1 MNGILILFNFLL
13 VCFESIMA
21 AYLSNCFFD
30 KKMNTGLF
38 FFSVGLLTGLSCIIF
53 VFLGSTPIIKLVIG
67 ITLHTIWICAV
78 FRINVIKALFTAIL
92 LLSYW
97 GIIDN
102 LFLMCISFFI
112 NTNSSQ
118 PWTSPYAY
126 YLMCFGAKTV
136 ELLGIATLSVFSKQH
151 FQSRSLSW
159 TEWLRTLFFPLTALL
174 VSLELLHIFYKSPE
188 SASEL
193 SICACI
199 LLFADVMSIFLLD
212 HLEKQQVA
220 IRDNAIL
227 EQDLKIERE
236 SISAWVSAYREERK
250 RSHDFQNQLSVLRG
264 LVEEHAASEQ
274 FLKYLDSLLNI
285 KLPATRY
292 IDTNRPVADV
302 VLSQKSAIAINK
314 DISFQMQL
322 DDLSQF
328 PLPDDE
334 LVVVLAN
341 LLDNAIEACELITDK
356 NLRYILIRIQCS
368 PAVTYLHVENSTAK
382 SVTIKNNH
390 IVTHRKQPGHG
401 YGLQNIR
408 AILERHQSL
417 YTMSYQEN
425 SKVFCFSAQ
434 ILPNQFFH

>member
-1 MNGILILFNFLL
+1 MNIILTIFNFLL

-21 AYLSNCFFD
+21 AYLSNRFFEQ
-30 KKMNTGLF
+30 KLNSGFYHLSVCLLAG
-38 FFSVGLLTGLSCIIF
+38 FSSIILI
-53 VFLGSTPIIKLVIG
+53 FLGSSPIIKLLVG
-67 ITLHTIWICAV
+67 IALHTTWICIV
-78 FRINVIKALFTAIL
+78 YRINIIKALFTAIL

-102 LFLMCISFFI
+102 LFLMYISYFI
-112 NTNSSQ
+112 NYGSNQ
-118 PWTSPYAY
+118 PWISPYAY
-126 YLMCFGAKTV
+126 YLMCFAAKTV
-136 ELLGIATLSVFSKQH
+136 ELLGIAILGVFSWRR
-151 FQSRSLSW
+151 FQSQTLSW

-212 HLEKQQVA
+212 HLEKQQIA
-220 IRDNAIL
+220 IRNSAIL

-236 SISAWVSAYREERK
+236 SIFSWVSAYREERK

-264 LVEEHAASEQ
+264 LVEDNAVSEE
-274 FLKYLDSLLNI
+274 FLQYLDSLLNI
-285 KLPATRY
+285 KLPSTRY

-314 DISFQMQL
+314 EISFQMQL

-341 LLDNAIEACELITDK
+341 LLDNAIEACELISDK
-356 NLRYILIRIQCS
+356 KLRYILIKIQCN
-368 PAVTYLHVENSTAK
+368 PAVTYLHVENPTACP
-382 SVTIKNNH
+382 VIIKNNH
-390 IVTHRKQPGHG
+390 IVTHKKTTAHG
-401 YGLQNIR
+401 FGLQNITT
-408 AILERHQSL
+408 ILERHQSL
-417 YTMSYQEN
+417 YTLNYQEDT
-425 SKVFCFSAQ
+425 KIFCFSAQ
-434 ILPNQFFH
+434 ILPN